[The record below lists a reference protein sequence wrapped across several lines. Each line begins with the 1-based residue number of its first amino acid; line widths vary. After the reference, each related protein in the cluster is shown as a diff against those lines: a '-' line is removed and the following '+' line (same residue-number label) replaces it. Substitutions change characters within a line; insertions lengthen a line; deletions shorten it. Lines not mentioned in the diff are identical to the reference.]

1 MDKQRRRIIQA
12 GLVGGAAI
20 AAGCAPGEVTEKECP
35 AEPSAPQK
43 PLKILILG
51 GTGYIGP
58 HMVREALRRGHQ
70 VTLFNRG
77 RRAKDLFPD
86 LETRIGDRDGQ
97 LDSLN
102 GGQWDAVI
110 DNSGYVPRHVRDSAS
125 LLKSAAPYYLFI
137 SSVSAYARFDVELD
151 EDSPLA
157 TIEDETVEEIT
168 GETYGALKVLCE
180 KAVAEVYGAE
190 NCSVLRPTYICGPG
204 DTTDRFSYWP
214 VRVSRGGEML
224 LPESPDSPI
233 QIIDVRDLASFVVR
247 CVERRTSGIYNTVTP
262 RGEYT
267 LGKVIDDSQAV
278 SGTQISPV
286 WMDLDFIAE
295 NQLVEKGEIPTWAPS
310 TGPESK
316 WALASGERA
325 AAAGM
330 ETRPIRE
337 TIRGILDWWQTL
349 PEERR
354 SNMRAGMNPER
365 EAELIAAWKAREE
378 GL

>member
-20 AAGCAPGEVTEKECP
+20 AAGCQPGEVAETERPTEPKKE
-35 AEPSAPQK
+35 QT
-43 PLKILILG
+43 PLNILILG

-97 LDSLN
+97 LDSLK

-224 LPESPDSPI
+224 LPESPDSPM

-354 SNMRAGMNPER
+354 SNMRAGMSPER
-365 EAELIAAWKAREE
+365 EAELIAAWKARE
-378 GL
+378 G

>member
-20 AAGCAPGEVTEKECP
+20 AAGCKPGEVAEQECP
-35 AEPSAPQK
+35 AAPAAAHK

-58 HMVREALRRGHQ
+58 HMVREALRRGHE

-77 RRAKDLFPD
+77 RRASDLFPD

-97 LDSLN
+97 LDSLQ
-102 GGQWDAVI
+102 GGQWDAVV

-125 LLKSAAPYYLFI
+125 LLQPAAPYYLFI
-137 SSVSAYARFDVELD
+137 SSISAYANFDVELD

-180 KAVAEVYGAE
+180 KAVSEVYGND
-190 NCSVLRPTYICGPG
+190 NCAILRPTYICGPG

-214 VRVSRGGEML
+214 IRVSRGGEML
-224 LPESPDSPI
+224 LPESPDSPL
-233 QIIDVRDLASFVVR
+233 QIIDVRDLASFVVD
-247 CVERRTSGIYNTVTP
+247 CVEQRISGVYNTVTP
-262 RGEYT
+262 KGEYT
-267 LGKVIDDSQAV
+267 LGKAIADSQAV
-278 SGTQISPV
+278 AGTQVDPI
-286 WMDLDFIAE
+286 WMDLNFIAE
-295 NQLVEKGEIPTWAPS
+295 HQLVEKGEIPTWAPS
-310 TGPESK
+310 DSGESK
-316 WALASGERA
+316 WALVSGARA

-337 TIRGILDWWQTL
+337 TIRGILDWWPTL

-354 SNMRAGMNPER
+354 SKMRAGMSPER
-365 EAELIAAWKAREE
+365 EAELIVAWKARQE
-378 GL
+378 